1 MKLSKNEFNLKT
13 VLKDY
18 RCYRKNNKARRR
30 HGEFWEETT
39 FPMQTLEEVGDG
51 EALGDVME

>member
-30 HGEFWEETT
+30 LGEFWEEKT

-51 EALGDVME
+51 EASGNVTE